1 MDHTHHHHDHT
12 HHHHDHAHHH
22 DGKEDGD
29 QHGHQ
34 HRLQRKFR
42 FAVVLTVFVLGIE
55 IVGGI
60 LSNSL
65 ALLSDAAHVFSDSL
79 SLIMSWLAIYL
90 STRPATSSRTYGYHR
105 TEVFAAFINGVSL
118 IAISGW
124 IFYEA
129 THRFMEPEPVKSKE
143 MLVVATIGF
152 IANMVI
158 VWLFHGEGH
167 KSLNVRSAVLHV
179 IGDALASVGVIVGG
193 VVMYWTGWFIV
204 DPILSGGIGII
215 ILIGA
220 FRVTKE
226 AVHILLEA
234 SPKHADAHK
243 VAACINAIDSVKDVH
258 DMHIWS
264 LCSNYLALSTHVSID
279 EDASRSSHELRQEIN
294 DKLQIQ
300 FGIFHTTIQIE
311 QVGCPHEG
319 SLLCNAPHH

>member
-1 MDHTHHHHDHT
+1 MHRTHD
-12 HHHHDHAHHH
+12 HHDHAHHH
-22 DGKEDGD
+22 DGEKDE
-29 QHGHQ
+29 HEHNHQ

-42 FAVVLTVFVLGIE
+42 FAILLTTFVLGIE

-105 TEVFAAFINGVSL
+105 AEVFAAFINGVSL
-118 IAISGW
+118 VAISAW

-129 THRFMEPEPVKSKE
+129 VHRFMDPEPVKSKE
-143 MLVVATIGF
+143 MLVVAIIGF
-152 IANMVI
+152 IANMAI

-193 VVMYWTGWFIV
+193 AVMYWTGWFVV
-204 DPILSGGIGII
+204 DPILSCGIGII

-243 VAACINAIDSVKDVH
+243 VAACINAIGSVKDVH

-264 LCSNYLALSTHVSID
+264 LCSNYLALSTHVSIV

-294 DKLQIQ
+294 DKLQTQ

>member
-1 MDHTHHHHDHT
+1 MDHTHHHHDHGHA
-12 HHHHDHAHHH
+12 HHHHD
-22 DGKEDGD
+22 GEED
-29 QHGHQ
+29 GHQ
-34 HRLQRKFR
+34 HDHQHHLQGKFR
-42 FAVVLTVFVLGIE
+42 FAILLTTFVFGVEL
-55 IVGGI
+55 VGGI

-90 STRPATSSRTYGYHR
+90 STLPATSSRTYGYHR

-129 THRFMEPEPVKSKE
+129 VQRFIEPEPVKSKE
-143 MLVVATIGF
+143 MLVVAIFGF

-167 KSLNVRSAVLHV
+167 KNLNVRSAVLHV

-193 VVMYWTGWFIV
+193 VVIYYTKWFLV
-204 DPILSGGIGII
+204 DPILSCGIGLV
-215 ILIGA
+215 ILVGA
-220 FRVTKE
+220 VRVTKE
-226 AVHILLEA
+226 AVHILLEG
-234 SPKHADAHK
+234 SPKHADAQK
-243 VAACINAIDSVKDVH
+243 VAACISTIDAVKDVH

-264 LCSNYLALSTHVSID
+264 LCSNYLALSTHVSIA
-279 EDASRSSHELRQEIN
+279 EDASKSSHELRQEIN
-294 DKLQIQ
+294 DKLQTQ

-311 QVGCPHEG
+311 QPGCPHEG
-319 SLLCNAPHH
+319 HLLCNAPHH

>member
-12 HHHHDHAHHH
+12 HNH
-22 DGKEDGD
+22 DGEKDGG
-29 QHGHQ
+29 QHRAQ
-34 HRLQRKFR
+34 HRLQGKFR
-42 FAVVLTVFVLGIE
+42 FAVLLTIFVLGIE

-129 THRFMEPEPVKSKE
+129 TQRFIEPEPVKSKE
-143 MLVVATIGF
+143 MLVVAIIGF
-152 IANMVI
+152 IANMAI

-193 VVMYWTGWFIV
+193 VVIYWTDWFVV

-215 ILIGA
+215 ILIGS

-264 LCSNYLALSTHVSID
+264 LCSNYLALSTHVSIA

-294 DKLQIQ
+294 DKLQTQ
-300 FGIFHTTIQIE
+300 FSIFHTTIQIE

>member
-1 MDHTHHHHDHT
+1 MDHTHHHHDH
-12 HHHHDHAHHH
+12 DHAHHH
-22 DGKEDGD
+22 DGEED
-29 QHGHQ
+29 GHQ
-34 HRLQRKFR
+34 HDHQHHLQGKFR
-42 FAVVLTVFVLGIE
+42 FAILLTTFVFGVEL
-55 IVGGI
+55 VGGI

-129 THRFMEPEPVKSKE
+129 VQRFMEPEPVKSKE
-143 MLVVATIGF
+143 MLVVAIFGF
-152 IANMVI
+152 VANMAI

-167 KSLNVRSAVLHV
+167 KNLNVRSAVLHV

-193 VVMYWTGWFIV
+193 VVIYYTSWFIV
-204 DPILSGGIGII
+204 DPILSCAIG
-215 ILIGA
+215 LVVLVGA
-220 FRVTKE
+220 VRVTKE
-226 AVHILLEA
+226 AVHILLEG
-234 SPKHADAHK
+234 SPKHADAQK
-243 VAACINAIDSVKDVH
+243 VAACISTIDAVKDVH

-264 LCSNYLALSTHVSID
+264 LCSNYLALSTHVSIA
-279 EDASRSSHELRQEIN
+279 EDASKSSHDLRQEIN
-294 DKLQIQ
+294 AKLQTQ

-311 QVGCPHEG
+311 QPGCPPRG
-319 SLLCNAPHH
+319 TLAV

>member
-1 MDHTHHHHDHT
+1 MHRTHD
-12 HHHHDHAHHH
+12 HHDHAHHH
-22 DGKEDGD
+22 DGEKDE
-29 QHGHQ
+29 HEHNHQ
-34 HRLQRKFR
+34 HRLQGKFR
-42 FAVVLTVFVLGIE
+42 FAVLLTIFVLGIE

-129 THRFMEPEPVKSKE
+129 VHRFMEPEPVKSKE
-143 MLVVATIGF
+143 MLVVAIIGF

-215 ILIGA
+215 ILIGS

-264 LCSNYLALSTHVSID
+264 LCSNYLALSTHVSIV
-279 EDASRSSHELRQEIN
+279 EGASRSSHELRQEIN
-294 DKLQIQ
+294 DKLQTQ
-300 FGIFHTTIQIE
+300 FSIFHTTIQIE

>member
-1 MDHTHHHHDHT
+1 MDHTHHHHDH
-12 HHHHDHAHHH
+12 DHAHHH
-22 DGKEDGD
+22 DGEED
-29 QHGHQ
+29 GHQ
-34 HRLQRKFR
+34 HDHQHHLQGKFR
-42 FAVVLTVFVLGIE
+42 FAILLTTFVFGVEL
-55 IVGGI
+55 VGGI

-129 THRFMEPEPVKSKE
+129 VQRFMEPEPVKSKE
-143 MLVVATIGF
+143 MLVVAIFGF
-152 IANMVI
+152 VANMAI

-167 KSLNVRSAVLHV
+167 KNLNVRSAVLHV

-193 VVMYWTGWFIV
+193 VVIYYTSWFIV
-204 DPILSGGIGII
+204 DPILSCAIG
-215 ILIGA
+215 LVVLVGA
-220 FRVTKE
+220 VRVTKE
-226 AVHILLEA
+226 AVHILLEG
-234 SPKHADAHK
+234 SPKHADAQK
-243 VAACINAIDSVKDVH
+243 VAACISTIDAVKDVH

-264 LCSNYLALSTHVSID
+264 LCSNYLALSTHVSIA
-279 EDASRSSHELRQEIN
+279 EDASKSSHDLRQEIN
-294 DKLQIQ
+294 DKLQTQ

-311 QVGCPHEG
+311 QPGCPHEG
-319 SLLCNAPHH
+319 HLLCNAAHH

>member
-1 MDHTHHHHDHT
+1 MDHT

-42 FAVVLTVFVLGIE
+42 FAVVLTIFVLGIE

-294 DKLQIQ
+294 DKLQTQ

>member
-1 MDHTHHHHDHT
+1 MDHTHHHHDHE
-12 HHHHDHAHHH
+12 HHH
-22 DGKEDGD
+22 DGEKGGD
-29 QHGHQ
+29 QHTHQ
-34 HRLQRKFR
+34 HRLQGKFR
-42 FAVVLTVFVLGIE
+42 FAVLLTTVVLVIE
-55 IVGGI
+55 VVGGI

-129 THRFMEPEPVKSKE
+129 VHRFMEPEPVKSRE

-193 VVMYWTGWFIV
+193 LIIYWTGWFIV
-204 DPILSGGIGII
+204 DPILSCGIGLI
-215 ILIGA
+215 ILVGA

-234 SPKHADAHK
+234 SPKHADAHQ
-243 VAACINAIDSVKDVH
+243 VAACISAIESVKDVH

-264 LCSNYLALSTHVSID
+264 LCSNYLALSTHVSLT
-279 EDASRSSHELRQEIN
+279 EDASKSSHELRQEIN
-294 DKLQIQ
+294 DKLQTQ

-311 QVGCPHEG
+311 QFGCPHEG
-319 SLLCNAPHH
+319 HLLCNAPHH

>member
-1 MDHTHHHHDHT
+1 MAHTHHHD
-12 HHHHDHAHHH
+12 
-22 DGKEDGD
+22 DGEEDGG
-29 QHGHQ
+29 QHNHQ
-34 HRLQRKFR
+34 HHLQGKFR
-42 FAVVLTVFVLGIE
+42 FAILLTTFVFGVEL
-55 IVGGI
+55 VGGI

-129 THRFMEPEPVKSKE
+129 VQRFIEPEPVKSKE
-143 MLVVATIGF
+143 MLIVAVFGF

-167 KSLNVRSAVLHV
+167 KNLNVRSAVLHV

-193 VVMYWTGWFIV
+193 VVIYYTGWFVV
-204 DPILSGGIGII
+204 DPMLSCGIG
-215 ILIGA
+215 LVVLVGA
-220 FRVTKE
+220 VRVTRE
-226 AVHILLEA
+226 AVHILLEG
-234 SPKHADAHK
+234 SPKHADAEK
-243 VAACINAIDSVKDVH
+243 VAACISTIDAVKDVH

-264 LCSNYLALSTHVSID
+264 LCSNYLALSTHVSVA
-279 EDASRSSHELRQEIN
+279 EDASETAHQLRREIN
-294 DKLQIQ
+294 DKLQTQ

-311 QVGCPHEG
+311 QPGCPYEG
-319 SLLCNAPHH
+319 ILLCNAPHH

>member
-1 MDHTHHHHDHT
+1 MDHTHHHHDH
-12 HHHHDHAHHH
+12 DHAHHH
-22 DGKEDGD
+22 DGEED
-29 QHGHQ
+29 GHQ
-34 HRLQRKFR
+34 HDHQHHLQGKFR
-42 FAVVLTVFVLGIE
+42 FAILLTTFVFGVEL
-55 IVGGI
+55 VGGI

-129 THRFMEPEPVKSKE
+129 VQRFMEPEPVKSKE
-143 MLVVATIGF
+143 MLVVAIFGF
-152 IANMVI
+152 VANMVI

-167 KSLNVRSAVLHV
+167 KNLNVRSAVLHV

-193 VVMYWTGWFIV
+193 VVIYYTSWFIV
-204 DPILSGGIGII
+204 DPILSCAIGLVV
-215 ILIGA
+215 LIGA
-220 FRVTKE
+220 VRVTKE
-226 AVHILLEA
+226 AVHILLEG
-234 SPKHADAHK
+234 SPKHADAQK
-243 VAACINAIDSVKDVH
+243 VAACISTIDAVKDVH

-264 LCSNYLALSTHVSID
+264 LCSNYLALSTHVSIA
-279 EDASRSSHELRQEIN
+279 EDASKSSHELRQEIN
-294 DKLQIQ
+294 NKLQTQ

-311 QVGCPHEG
+311 QPGCPHEG
-319 SLLCNAPHH
+319 HLLCNAPHH

>member
-1 MDHTHHHHDHT
+1 MNHTHHHHG
-12 HHHHDHAHHH
+12 HDHAHHH
-22 DGKEDGD
+22 HDGEED
-29 QHGHQ
+29 GHQ
-34 HRLQRKFR
+34 HSHQRHLQGKFR
-42 FAVVLTVFVLGIE
+42 FAVLLTTFVLVVEVI
-55 IVGGI
+55 GGI

-90 STRPATSSRTYGYHR
+90 STRPATSLRTYGYHR

-129 THRFMEPEPVKSKE
+129 TQRFIAPEPVKSKE
-143 MLVVATIGF
+143 MLVVAIFGF

-167 KSLNVRSAVLHV
+167 KNLNVRSAVLHV

-193 VVMYWTGWFIV
+193 VVIYYTGWFVV
-204 DPILSGGIGII
+204 DPILSCAIG
-215 ILIGA
+215 LVVLVGA
-220 FRVTKE
+220 VRVTKE
-226 AVHILLEA
+226 AVHILLEG
-234 SPKHADAHK
+234 SPKHADAQK
-243 VAACINAIDSVKDVH
+243 VATCISAIDSVKDVH

-264 LCSNYLALSTHVSID
+264 LCSNYLALSTHVSIA
-279 EDASRSSHELRQEIN
+279 EDASKSSHQLRQEIN
-294 DKLQIQ
+294 DKLQTQ

-311 QVGCPHEG
+311 QPGCPHEG
-319 SLLCNAPHH
+319 QLLCNAAHH

>member
-1 MDHTHHHHDHT
+1 MHRTHD
-12 HHHHDHAHHH
+12 HHDHAHHH
-22 DGKEDGD
+22 DGEKDE
-29 QHGHQ
+29 HEHNHQ

-42 FAVVLTVFVLGIE
+42 FAILLTTFVLGIE

-129 THRFMEPEPVKSKE
+129 VHRFMEPEPVKSKE
-143 MLVVATIGF
+143 MLVVAIIGF
-152 IANMVI
+152 IANMAI

-193 VVMYWTGWFIV
+193 AVMYWTGWFVV
-204 DPILSGGIGII
+204 DPILSCGIGIV

-243 VAACINAIDSVKDVH
+243 VAACINAIGSVKDVH

-264 LCSNYLALSTHVSID
+264 LCSNYLALSTHVSIV

-294 DKLQIQ
+294 DKLQTQ
-300 FGIFHTTIQIE
+300 FSIFHTTIQIE

>member
-12 HHHHDHAHHH
+12 HNH
-22 DGKEDGD
+22 DGEKDGG
-29 QHGHQ
+29 QHRDQ
-34 HRLQRKFR
+34 HRLQGKFR
-42 FAVVLTVFVLGIE
+42 FAVVLTIFVLGIE

-129 THRFMEPEPVKSKE
+129 TQRFIEPEPVKSKE
-143 MLVVATIGF
+143 MLVVAIIGF

-193 VVMYWTGWFIV
+193 VVIYWTGWFVV

-215 ILIGA
+215 ILIGS

-264 LCSNYLALSTHVSID
+264 LCSNYLALSTHVSIA

-294 DKLQIQ
+294 DKLQTQ
-300 FGIFHTTIQIE
+300 FSIFHTTIQIE
-311 QVGCPHEG
+311 RVGCPHEG

>member
-1 MDHTHHHHDHT
+1 MNHRLHHQD
-12 HHHHDHAHHH
+12 DADHHH
-22 DGKEDGD
+22 DGKEDED
-29 QHGHQ
+29 QHSHQ
-34 HRLQRKFR
+34 HRLQGKFR
-42 FAVVLTVFVLGIE
+42 FAVLLTVFVLGIE

-90 STRPATSSRTYGYHR
+90 STRPATISRTYGYHR

-129 THRFMEPEPVKSKE
+129 FQRFMDPEPVKSKE
-143 MLVVATIGF
+143 MLVVAIIGF

-193 VVMYWTGWFIV
+193 VVIYYTSWFIV
-204 DPILSGGIGII
+204 DPILSCGIG
-215 ILIGA
+215 LVVLVGA

-226 AVHILLEA
+226 AVHILLEG
-234 SPKHADAHK
+234 SPKHADAQK
-243 VAACINAIDSVKDVH
+243 VAACISTIDSVEDVH

-264 LCSNYLALSTHVSID
+264 LCSNYLALSTHVSVA
-279 EDASRSSHELRQEIN
+279 EDASKSSHELRQEIN
-294 DKLQIQ
+294 DTLQTQ

-311 QVGCPHEG
+311 QPGCPHEG
-319 SLLCNAPHH
+319 NLLCNALHH

>member
-1 MDHTHHHHDHT
+1 MAHTHHHHDH
-12 HHHHDHAHHH
+12 DHGHHH
-22 DGKEDGD
+22 DGEED
-29 QHGHQ
+29 GHQ
-34 HRLQRKFR
+34 HDHQHHLQGKFR
-42 FAVVLTVFVLGIE
+42 FAILLTTFVFGVEL
-55 IVGGI
+55 VGGI

-105 TEVFAAFINGVSL
+105 TEVFAAFINGISL

-129 THRFMEPEPVKSKE
+129 VQRFIEPEPVKSKE
-143 MLVVATIGF
+143 MLAVAIFGF

-167 KSLNVRSAVLHV
+167 KNLNVRSAVLHV

-193 VVMYWTGWFIV
+193 VVIYYTSWFVV
-204 DPILSGGIGII
+204 DPILSCGIGLV
-215 ILIGA
+215 ILVGA
-220 FRVTKE
+220 IRVTKE
-226 AVHILLEA
+226 AVHILLEG
-234 SPKHADAHK
+234 SPKHADAQK
-243 VAACINAIDSVKDVH
+243 VAACISAIDSVKDVH

-279 EDASRSSHELRQEIN
+279 DDVRKSSHELRQEIN
-294 DKLQIQ
+294 DKLQAQ

-311 QVGCPHEG
+311 QPGCPYEG
-319 SLLCNAPHH
+319 HLLCNAPHH

>member
-1 MDHTHHHHDHT
+1 MDHT

-294 DKLQIQ
+294 DKLETQ

>member
-12 HHHHDHAHHH
+12 HNH
-22 DGKEDGD
+22 DGEKDGG
-29 QHGHQ
+29 QHRAQ
-34 HRLQRKFR
+34 HRLQGKFR
-42 FAVVLTVFVLGIE
+42 FAVLLTIFVLGIE

-129 THRFMEPEPVKSKE
+129 TQRFIEPEPVKSKE
-143 MLVVATIGF
+143 MLVVAIIGF
-152 IANMVI
+152 IANLAI

-193 VVMYWTGWFIV
+193 VVIYWTGWFVV
-204 DPILSGGIGII
+204 DPILSCGIGII
-215 ILIGA
+215 ILIGS

-264 LCSNYLALSTHVSID
+264 LCSNYLALSTHVSIA

-294 DKLQIQ
+294 DKLQTQ
-300 FGIFHTTIQIE
+300 FSIFHTTIQIE

>member
-12 HHHHDHAHHH
+12 HNH
-22 DGKEDGD
+22 DGEKDGG
-29 QHGHQ
+29 QHRHQ
-34 HRLQRKFR
+34 HRLQGKFR
-42 FAVVLTVFVLGIE
+42 FAVLLTIFVLGIE

-129 THRFMEPEPVKSKE
+129 TQRFIEPEPVKSKE
-143 MLVVATIGF
+143 MLVVAIIGF
-152 IANMVI
+152 IANMAI

-193 VVMYWTGWFIV
+193 VVIYWTGWFVV

-215 ILIGA
+215 ILIGS

-264 LCSNYLALSTHVSID
+264 LCSNYLALSTHVSIA

-294 DKLQIQ
+294 DKLQTQ
-300 FGIFHTTIQIE
+300 FSIFHTTIQIE

>member
-12 HHHHDHAHHH
+12 HNH
-22 DGKEDGD
+22 DGEKDGG
-29 QHGHQ
+29 QHDHQ
-34 HRLQRKFR
+34 HRLQGKFR
-42 FAVVLTVFVLGIE
+42 FAVVLTTFVLGIE

-129 THRFMEPEPVKSKE
+129 VHRFMEPEPVKSKE
-143 MLVVATIGF
+143 MLVVAIIGF

-193 VVMYWTGWFIV
+193 AVMYWTGWFIV
-204 DPILSGGIGII
+204 DPILSCGIGII
-215 ILIGA
+215 ILIGS

-243 VAACINAIDSVKDVH
+243 VAASINAIDSVKDVH

-264 LCSNYLALSTHVSID
+264 LCSNYLALSTHVSIV

-294 DKLQIQ
+294 DKLQTQ